1 MYHAKLNPKST
12 RRNVCGMYIP
22 NCGGVMRGPKPQG
35 LSAGL
40 TFHGDPPVSR
50 SPPARHPGISTGEQS
65 LQTRPDQTAYH
76 DPR

>member
-1 MYHAKLNPKST
+1 MYHAKLNPKSN

-22 NCGGVMRGPKPQG
+22 NCDGVMRGLKPQG

-40 TFHGDPPVSR
+40 TFHGDPPMSR
-50 SPPARHPGISTGEQS
+50 MHPARHSGISTGEQS